1 MPAHFD
7 DEIHNIVNINKNS
20 SDNQMKVSAVLVQL
34 AVFLCIVVIGR
45 RQKKSSTLTHTH
57 ISRVIKFSLI
67 HKKNIKEMFEKAKKK
82 PHKNVEN

>member
-34 AVFLCIVVIGR
+34 AVFLCIVFIGR
-45 RQKKSSTLTHTH
+45 RQKKQHFNAHTY
-57 ISRVIKFSLI
+57 FTC
-67 HKKNIKEMFEKAKKK
+67 N
-82 PHKNVEN
+82 